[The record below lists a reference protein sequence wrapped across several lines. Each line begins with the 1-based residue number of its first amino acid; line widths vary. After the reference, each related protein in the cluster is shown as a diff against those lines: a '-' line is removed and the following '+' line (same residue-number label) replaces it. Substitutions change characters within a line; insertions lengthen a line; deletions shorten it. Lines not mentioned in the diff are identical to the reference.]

1 MATAEKVLAIAREE
15 LGVKE
20 SPANSNRVRYNTWY
34 YGREV
39 SGAAYPWCMVFV
51 QWVFAQAGALKLLPK
66 RTASCGDLMRAAKA
80 AGQWVTKD
88 YRPGDVVI
96 YDFPGGAATDHT
108 GIIEKVTLT
117 GVVAIE
123 GNTSQA
129 GSQSNGGMVCRK
141 TRPYSQIVGVVRP
154 NYKQE
159 DKRMDNN
166 PSPAHKEG
174 VEWAV
179 KNGILTGDAAGDLKL
194 AKPVTRQQLCTMLF
208 RFFKKA
214 GKI

>member
-1 MATAEKVLAIAREE
+1 MDANKVLAVARGE
-15 LGVKE
+15 LGNTE
-20 SPANSNRVRYNTWY
+20 SPAGSNRTK
-34 YGREV
+34 YGKWF
-39 SGAAYPWCMVFV
+39 GLDGYAWCMMFV
-51 QWVFAQAGALKLLPK
+51 MWVFAQVGALKLLPK

-80 AGQWVTKD
+80 AGCWVTKD

-123 GNTSQA
+123 GNTSQS

-154 NYKQE
+154 NYQKE
-159 DKRMDNN
+159 DKRMDNT

-174 VEWAV
+174 VEWAK

-194 AKPVTRQQLCTMLF
+194 TEPVTRQQLCTILY
-208 RFFKKA
+208 RYANRKG
-214 GKI
+214 GKS

>member
-1 MATAEKVLAIAREE
+1 MRGMTAEEVLAIARGE
-15 LGVKE
+15 LGEKE
-20 SPANSNRVRYNTWY
+20 SPANSNRTK
-34 YGREV
+34 YGKWF
-39 SGAAYPWCMVFV
+39 GLDGYAWCMMFV
-51 QWVFAQAGALKLLPK
+51 MWVFAQVGALKLLPK

-80 AGQWVTKD
+80 AGCWVTKD

-154 NYKQE
+154 NYQKE
-159 DKRMDNN
+159 DKRMDNT
-166 PSPAHKEG
+166 PSPVHKEG
-174 VEWAV
+174 VEWAE
-179 KNGILTGDAAGDLKL
+179 KNGILTGDTHGNLNLSA
-194 AKPVTRQQLCTMLF
+194 PVTRQQLCTMLF
-208 RFFKKA
+208 RFAKKI

>member
-1 MATAEKVLAIAREE
+1 MKPVEKLLDIARGE
-15 LGVKE
+15 LGTAE
-20 SPANSNRVRYNTWY
+20 SPANSNRVKYNTWY

-39 SGAAYPWCMVFV
+39 SRAAYPWSMVFV
-51 QWVFAQAGALKLLPK
+51 QWCFDQAGVPLPVK
-66 RTASCGDLMRAAKA
+66 TASCGAMRSAAQK
-80 AGQWVTKD
+80 AGQWVTGD